1 MIEDRF
7 HLAARATRDLIWD
20 WDLVA
25 GRVTWAGNTV
35 PYFACEP
42 EDLDVASGDDHRAWA
57 SRVHPDD
64 LELTEAAAATALR
77 SGAESWEQ
85 EYRFRRADGS
95 WARVLERAY
104 IVRDASGRPTRAVGA
119 IQDVT
124 KRVETEEVRTRL
136 SAIVASS
143 RDAIVGKTLDGIVTS
158 WNAAAERIFGYSAA
172 EMIGRSIFTLIPEH
186 LHEAERMLLQS
197 IRRGERVDFSDAE
210 RIRKDGTRIYI
221 ALSVSPVWDESG
233 VVVGSS
239 SIKRDITE
247 QKRAQQELALREERY
262 RALVTAAASIVWTA
276 DSQGRF
282 EGAQPSWEDYTGQP
296 FAQHRGLG
304 WLEAIHA
311 DDRDAVRAAWAL
323 ACRERSIF
331 EAEGRVWSAVHR
343 AYRHFAARAA
353 PILTPEGS
361 LREWVGMLTDV
372 EDQWLTQQRLREA
385 ERMEAVG
392 RLAGGIAH
400 EANNQMTIVLG
411 AAGFVLPQ
419 VTDEGVRRDVEHIRR
434 AAQRTATIT
443 RQLLA
448 FSRRQVLQSEIVD
461 LNAMVTA
468 LRPILERTLGE
479 TSRLR
484 LRLDPDTGKIRA
496 DPGQIEQVLLN
507 LTLNARD
514 AMREGGELSI
524 ETSNAYLGE
533 SDLAKERVEGAKV
546 GWHARLDVTD
556 SGEGMTRDVL
566 DHIFEPFF
574 TTKDVGQGTGLG
586 LATVYGIVRQSGGL
600 VSVSSQPGRGTTFS
614 IYLPR
619 EDAETESRPALPAV
633 ATAGREK
640 ILIVEDDEEVRGVM
654 ARALRQQGYVVQEAS
669 NGREGLDLLCRRT
682 GPIDLVIADVVMPA
696 MGGRELAAQ
705 VDRRFP
711 GLPVLLTSGYPGP
724 EPAVEDAREGEGAFI
739 QKPVEPDE
747 LARRVRAMLD
757 AGKRAIAR

>member
-1 MIEDRF
+1 MIDDRF

-25 GRVTWAGNTV
+25 GRVAWAGNTV
-35 PYFACEP
+35 PYFDCEA
-42 EDLDVASGDDHRAWA
+42 EALDIGPGDDHRAWA
-57 SRVHPDD
+57 DRVHPDD
-64 LELTEAAAATALR
+64 LEGSEAAAATALR

-104 IVRDASGRPTRAVGA
+104 IIRDADGHPTRAVGA

-143 RDAIVGKTLDGIVTS
+143 RDAIVSKTLDGIVTS

-186 LHEAERMLLQS
+186 LHEAERQLLRS
-197 IRRGERVDFSDAE
+197 VRRGERVDFSDTE

-233 VVVGSS
+233 VVVGTS

-262 RALVTAAASIVWTA
+262 RALVTAASSIVWIA
-276 DSQGRF
+276 DPEGRF
-282 EGAQPSWEDYTGQP
+282 EGPQASWEQYTGQSSSE
-296 FAQHRGLG
+296 HRGFG
-304 WLEAIHA
+304 WLDAMHA
-311 DDRDAVRAAWAL
+311 DDRDHVRAAWAL
-323 ACRERSIF
+323 ACRDRSIF
-331 EAEGRVWSAVHR
+331 ETQGRVWSTIHR
-343 AYRHFAARAA
+343 GYRHFAARAA
-353 PILTPEGS
+353 PILTPEGPV
-361 LREWVGMLTDV
+361 REWVGMLTDV
-372 EDQWLTQQRLREA
+372 EDQWLTEQRLREA

-419 VTDEGVRRDVEHIRR
+419 VTDEGMRRDVEHIRR

-448 FSRRQVLQSEIVD
+448 FSRRQVLRSETVD
-461 LNAMVTA
+461 LNAMVTT

-484 LRLDPDTGKIRA
+484 LGLDPDTGKIRA

-514 AMREGGELSI
+514 AMRNGGVLSI
-524 ETSNAYLGE
+524 ETSNAHVGE
-533 SDLAKERVEGAKV
+533 SDLGKERVDGAKP
-546 GWHARLDVTD
+546 GEYARIDVAD
-556 SGEGMTRDVL
+556 SGEGMTREVL
-566 DHIFEPFF
+566 DHLFEPFF
-574 TTKDVGQGTGLG
+574 TTKEVGQGTGLG

-600 VSVSSQPGRGTTFS
+600 VSVSSEPGRGTTFS
-614 IYLPR
+614 IYLPL
-619 EDAETESRPALPAV
+619 EAVGAEPAPPPPAV
-633 ATAGREK
+633 ETRGREK
-640 ILIVEDDEEVRGVM
+640 ILLVEDDEEVRAVM
-654 ARALRQQGYVVQEAS
+654 ARALRQQGYVVHEAS
-669 NGREGLDLLCRRT
+669 DGRAGLDLLCRRA

-696 MGGRELAAQ
+696 LGGRELAAQ
-705 VDRRFP
+705 IARRFP
-711 GLPVLLTSGYPGP
+711 ALPVLLISGYPGP
-724 EPAVEDAREGEGAFI
+724 APGEDEGREAEGAFI
-739 QKPVEPDE
+739 QKPVEPED
-747 LARRVRAMLD
+747 LARKVRAMLD
-757 AGKRAIAR
+757 ARKRTLAH